1 MSRWGRPIKN
11 KKRSDPRYF
20 LNEQQEEEE
29 RRDPSGDRASPEEGG
44 PDAQLDEKEVLPLIQ
59 NFYKAMYEFR
69 DGVRSS
75 RKGYGENWVQK
86 NAATMMKRAGD
97 QEQNIKGWFF
107 GVTGRGIYQA
117 ARAMAPVYADI
128 RKGARGSAN
137 SIDVIAHHAGDM
149 AEKFL
154 KQTKGTKAKLQF
166 LQQFDEITKEYF
178 ENTERFG
185 KGHIL

>member
-20 LNEQQEEEE
+20 LNEQEEAESAA
-29 RRDPSGDRASPEEGG
+29 P
-44 PDAQLDEKEVLPLIQ
+44 LDEKEVLPLVQ
-59 NFYKAMYEFR
+59 DFYKAMYQFR

-75 RKGYGENWVQK
+75 RKGHGENWVQK
-86 NAATMMKRAGD
+86 NAADMMKRGGDKYVKAWFQGVAG
-97 QEQNIKGWFF
+97 Q
-107 GVTGRGIYQA
+107 GIYQA
-117 ARAMAPVYADI
+117 ARAMTPVYADI

-154 KQTKGTKAKLQF
+154 QQTKGTKAKLQF
-166 LQQFDEITKEYF
+166 LEQFDEITKEYF

>member
-1 MSRWGRPIKN
+1 MSRWGRPVKN
-11 KKRSDPRYF
+11 KKSRNPRYF
-20 LNEQQEEEE
+20 LNEQEEAESAA
-29 RRDPSGDRASPEEGG
+29 P
-44 PDAQLDEKEVLPLIQ
+44 LDEKEVLPLVQ
-59 NFYKAMYEFR
+59 NFYKAMYQFR

-75 RKGYGENWVQK
+75 RKAYGENWVQK

-97 QEQNIKGWFF
+97 QEQNVKAWFQ
-107 GVTGRGIYQA
+107 GVAGRDIYKA
-117 ARAMAPVYADI
+117 ARAMEPVYADI

-154 KQTKGTKAKLQF
+154 QQTKGTKAKLQF
-166 LQQFDEITKEYF
+166 LEQFDEITKEYF

>member
-20 LNEQQEEEE
+20 LNEQEEAESAA
-29 RRDPSGDRASPEEGG
+29 P
-44 PDAQLDEKEVLPLIQ
+44 LDEKEVLPLVQ
-59 NFYKAMYEFR
+59 NFYKAMYQFR

-75 RKGYGENWVQK
+75 RKGHGENWVQK
-86 NAATMMKRAGD
+86 NAADMMKRGGDKYVKAWFQGVAG
-97 QEQNIKGWFF
+97 Q
-107 GVTGRGIYQA
+107 GIYQA
-117 ARAMAPVYADI
+117 ARAMTPVYADI

-154 KQTKGTKAKLQF
+154 QQTKGTKAKLQF
-166 LQQFDEITKEYF
+166 LEQFDEITKEYF

>member
-20 LNEQQEEEE
+20 LNEQEEAESAA
-29 RRDPSGDRASPEEGG
+29 P
-44 PDAQLDEKEVLPLIQ
+44 LDEKEVLPLVQ
-59 NFYKAMYEFR
+59 NFYKAMYQFR

-75 RKGYGENWVQK
+75 RKGHGENWVQK
-86 NAATMMKRAGD
+86 NAADMMKRGGAKYVKAWFQGVAG
-97 QEQNIKGWFF
+97 Q
-107 GVTGRGIYQA
+107 GIYQA
-117 ARAMAPVYADI
+117 ARAMTPIYADI

-154 KQTKGTKAKLQF
+154 QQTKGTKAKLQF
-166 LQQFDEITKEYF
+166 LEQFDEITKEYF

>member
-20 LNEQQEEEE
+20 LNEQEEAESA
-29 RRDPSGDRASPEEGG
+29 PP
-44 PDAQLDEKEVLPLIQ
+44 LDEKEVLPLVQ
-59 NFYKAMYEFR
+59 NFYKAMYQFR

-75 RKGYGENWVQK
+75 RKGHGENWVQK
-86 NAATMMKRAGD
+86 NAADMMKRGGDKYVKAWFQGVAG
-97 QEQNIKGWFF
+97 Q
-107 GVTGRGIYQA
+107 GIYQA
-117 ARAMAPVYADI
+117 ARAMTPVYADI

-154 KQTKGTKAKLQF
+154 QQTKGTKAKLQF
-166 LQQFDEITKEYF
+166 LEQFDEITKEYF

>member
-20 LNEQQEEEE
+20 LNEQEEAESAA
-29 RRDPSGDRASPEEGG
+29 P
-44 PDAQLDEKEVLPLIQ
+44 LDEKEVLPLVQ
-59 NFYKAMYEFR
+59 DFYKAMYQFR

-75 RKGYGENWVQK
+75 RKGHGENWVQK
-86 NAATMMKRAGD
+86 NAADMMKRGGDKYVKAWFQGVAG
-97 QEQNIKGWFF
+97 Q
-107 GVTGRGIYQA
+107 GIYKA

-154 KQTKGTKAKLQF
+154 QQTQGTKAKLQF
-166 LQQFDEITKEYF
+166 LEQFDEITKEYF

>member
-20 LNEQQEEEE
+20 LNEQEEAESA
-29 RRDPSGDRASPEEGG
+29 PP
-44 PDAQLDEKEVLPLIQ
+44 LDEKEVLPLVQ
-59 NFYKAMYEFR
+59 NFYKAMYQFR

-75 RKGYGENWVQK
+75 RKGHGENWVQK
-86 NAATMMKRAGD
+86 HAAAMMKRGGDKYVKAWFQGVAG
-97 QEQNIKGWFF
+97 Q
-107 GVTGRGIYQA
+107 GIYQA
-117 ARAMAPVYADI
+117 ARAMTPVYADI

-154 KQTKGTKAKLQF
+154 QQTKGTKAKLQF
-166 LQQFDEITKEYF
+166 LEQFDEITKEYF